1 MDSRRQPAAS
11 PSGSPAVA
19 MPATSPEALREVAAR
34 QAAAVRRHLRTGLAG
49 LAGTVLLAGVLVAA
63 LRDPR
68 FVAAHPGSITL
79 DGSLLAL
86 LLVLAGWAASQALLA
101 ARARRLAARGPAP
114 VRCSVH
120 RLNADTRMRRDYL
133 LLHREGADGADT
145 PVLVR
150 CERDAGLAR
159 LPERCAGSLVASGR
173 FGPVIIGTPDLP
185 PITGH
190 AGRYERLLPRNLRAD
205 WVRAAVAGRQRAKT
219 D

>member
-1 MDSRRQPAAS
+1 MDSRQPV
-11 PSGSPAVA
+11 PGSSCPPAPEL
-19 MPATSPEALREVAAR
+19 PATSPGALRQLAAA
-34 QAAAVRRHLRTGLAG
+34 QVAAVRRHVRTGLAG
-49 LAGTVLLAGVLVAA
+49 LAGAVLLAGVLTAA

-79 DGSLLAL
+79 DGSLVAL

-101 ARARRLAARGPAP
+101 LRAGRLATRGPAP
-114 VRCSVH
+114 VPCSVH

-133 LLHREGADGADT
+133 LLRREGTNGAAVS
-145 PVLVR
+145 VLVR
-150 CERDAGLAR
+150 CDREAGLTQ
-159 LPERCAGSLVASGR
+159 LPERCAGSLVAVGR

-185 PITGH
+185 PIIGH

-205 WVRAAVAGRQRAKT
+205 WVRAAVAGRHRAET